1 MPKIK
6 CPIADC
12 TWESEDL
19 DGAWAAVVNQ
29 QLQMHDKN
37 VHSQTSTQVP
47 QVPQVKS
54 KLKLDP
60 PRINV
65 GASPEEWDSFKRQWA
80 MYKQGTLLD
89 ATQIATALF
98 YCCSNDLRQDIMRD
112 IRSNIA
118 NLPENDLL
126 AEIKRLAVK
135 EENILVHRMK
145 LGKMTQTPGTGIRTF
160 LANLRGQAALCQFTS
175 KCNVEGCDH
184 IFDFSNEI
192 IKDNLIRGISDP
204 EILSDLL
211 GDTKSDRT
219 LEEVVQFIAQKEQGK
234 ATRSVVGDSAG
245 FMHHPHPPR
254 SNIKTTTTDG
264 AQAQNGSHKEQ
275 QSKCWACAGPSH
287 GPRNDRTTRARK
299 CPAWAATC
307 GKCKIMGHYT
317 KCCSRCSTCG
327 VWGHRDGN
335 SRFCKQQTPGN
346 GRHQNR
352 RADNSRNFNVEDDLT
367 YTEYTDQLTV
377 IHEEAPHQTVGHH
390 IHQGKWINR
399 PSKPHPVVMARLT
412 PQPTEHARFGNKVPT
427 AELRPTTIPM
437 IADSGCQ
444 SSIIPLDTALSMGYK
459 MEDIMPVTLSMRG
472 AIREDL
478 GVEGG
483 IILDISVKDEDGN
496 PVTCK
501 QMIYLSRK
509 MDKAFLCREALEQLR
524 IISPDFPSIK
534 SDHAANISSEP
545 PSNLCSCPERG
556 KEIPP
561 LPTEL
566 PAGLGDTD
574 DDVPALKEWLLNYY
588 GGTTFNVCEH
598 QPLPMM
604 KCEPLKLH
612 LNENAKPVAVH
623 KPAVVPIH
631 WREKV
636 FADLE
641 RDVALGVIE
650 KVGPNTPVTWCSRMV
665 VTSKADGTPRRT
677 VDLQPQN
684 KQSVR
689 QTHHVS
695 TPFRLA
701 EQIPQHTKKT
711 ITDAWNGYHSI
722 PLCEEDRHITTFITP
737 WGRYRYK
744 VAPQGFIASGD
755 GYTQRFDALITDFKN
770 KVKCV
775 DDTCMWAYSVREAF
789 LQTCEWLD
797 LCARNGITLNPKKF
811 QFAQNTVEFAGLTV
825 TPENIKPSQKF
836 LDSIVKFPTP
846 KDISGARAWFGLVN
860 QGSYAFSMAKSM
872 KPFRELLKPTTQFKW
887 TEKLE
892 KIFLDSKNTIINEM
906 KDGVRLFEPSR
917 PTCLATDWSN
927 DGIGF
932 ILKQKY
938 CHCKTLSPS
947 CCKTGWYLCLVG
959 SRFTSPAESRYAPV
973 EGEALAVAY
982 ALHQTRYY
990 ILGCSQLIVATDHKP
1005 LIQILNDRAL
1015 TDITNRRLLNLKE
1028 KTLPYNFT
1036 MVHIS
1041 GAKNKGPDAVSR
1053 YPPPTPDSHEK
1064 DHNLAD
1070 DISVKMEATTT
1081 LYVVSNMVSWDMVKE
1096 ATEKDDTLKHLGLLI
1111 TSGMPDLQN
1120 LRHDLRPYHR
1130 YANHL
1135 SIVDGVI
1142 MLNQRIIVP
1151 TSLRKQLLDTL
1162 HAAHQGVNAMCE
1174 RAADSIFWPGITIDI
1189 TRTRNECEY
1198 CHRIAKSNA
1207 LEGPNEI
1214 SPSEYPFH
1222 KISCDYFQYEN
1233 SNYLV
1238 IVDRYSNWPI
1248 VFKENGK
1255 AESLVKRLR
1264 EVFITFGIPEELTS
1278 DGGPQFTAEITRE
1291 FLKSW
1296 QVHHRLTSVANP
1308 HANTRAEVAVKTV
1321 KRMLMANTSPSGSL
1335 NIDAFQRAM
1344 LIYRNSI
1351 DPETKASPALIV
1363 FGRPIRDPIPTPLG
1377 KYCPHMTWKET
1388 MVNREIAL
1396 AKRHSREH
1404 EKWSEHTRELKP
1416 LQVGDHVYVQ
1426 NLVGNNPLR
1435 WERTGIVIEI
1445 RPFKQYGVKLDGS
1458 GRITLRNRRHLRKFT
1473 PFYKPHAV
1481 GTPHKSLTLLEPPRQ
1496 LSQKV
1501 TKENRERTGLQGPD
1515 ATASSPQNKTTA
1527 QPVLIHN
1534 AGIARPQDSDHTI
1547 TADKHIVPDE
1557 AAPPRHTDNHSD
1569 ELEPQETQLPL
1580 DTEAHVTPAQLE
1592 VTPGESPVSSH
1603 SPQQKA
1609 PPQAKEY
1616 IPLALRRLL
1625 PHNKPGKL
1633 ES

>member
-1 MPKIK
+1 MPKIS

-12 TWESEDL
+12 TWESDDL
-19 DGAWAAVVNQ
+19 DVSWAAVANQ
-29 QLQMHDKN
+29 QLQMHDRN
-37 VHSQTSTQVP
+37 AHSQNSTPVP
-47 QVPQVKS
+47 SVSQVKS
-54 KLKLDP
+54 KLKIDP

-89 ATQIATALF
+89 TTQIATALF
-98 YCCSNDLRQDIMRD
+98 YCCSNDLRQDIMCD
-112 IRSNIA
+112 IRSDIA
-118 NLPENDLL
+118 NLPEKDLL

-160 LANLRGQAALCQFTS
+160 LANLRGQAALCQFTA
-175 KCNVEGCDH
+175 KCKEEGCSH
-184 IFDFSNEI
+184 IFDYSNEI

-211 GDTKSDRT
+211 GDTKCDRT

-245 FMHHPHPPR
+245 FIHHPPR
-254 SNIKTTTTDG
+254 SSRKSSEG
-264 AQAQNGSHKEQ
+264 PQAQINPQNEQ
-275 QSKCWACAGPSH
+275 QGKCWACAGPSH
-287 GPRNDRTTRARK
+287 GQKNDRTTRARK

-317 KCCSRCSTCG
+317 KCCSKCSTCG
-327 VWGHRDGN
+327 AWGHRDGS
-335 SRFCKQQTPGN
+335 SRFCKQPTPGN
-346 GRHQNR
+346 GRHR
-352 RADNSRNFNVEDDLT
+352 RAENRNFQLEDEASF
-367 YTEYTDQLTV
+367 TEYTDQLVV
-377 IHEEAPHQTVGHH
+377 IHEEARHQAVGHH
-390 IHQGKWINR
+390 IHHGKWINR
-399 PSKPHPVVMARLT
+399 PSKPHPVVMAKLT
-412 PQPTEHARFGNKVPT
+412 PQPEEHAHFGSKTPT
-427 AELRPTTIPM
+427 GELRPTTIPM

-459 MEDIMPVTLSMRG
+459 MGDIMPVKLSMRG

-483 IILDISVKDEDGN
+483 IILDISVEDEDGN
-496 PVTCK
+496 TRTCK
-501 QMIYLSRK
+501 QLTYLSRK
-509 MDKAFLCREALEQLR
+509 MSKAFLCREALEQLG

-545 PSNLCSCPERG
+545 LSKSCTCPKRG
-556 KEIPP
+556 EDTPP

-566 PAGLGDTD
+566 PAGLRDTE

-598 QPLPMM
+598 QQLPMM

-695 TPFRLA
+695 TPFHLA

-744 VAPQGFIASGD
+744 VAPQGFLASGD

-775 DDTCMWAYSVREAF
+775 DDTCMWAHSIREAF
-789 LQTCEWLD
+789 FQTCEWLD

-811 QFAQNTVEFAGLTV
+811 QFAQDTVEFAGLTV
-825 TPENIKPSQKF
+825 TPKSIKPSQKF

-872 KPFRELLKPTTQFKW
+872 KVFRELLKPSTKFEW
-887 TEKLE
+887 TEALE
-892 KIFLDSKNTIINEM
+892 KTFQDSKKAIIREM

-932 ILKQKY
+932 LLKQKY
-938 CHCKTLSPS
+938 CNCQTLTPS
-947 CCKTGWYLCLVG
+947 CCQQGWQLCLVG
-959 SRFTSPAESRYAPV
+959 SRFTTSAESRYAPV

-1053 YPPPTPDSHEK
+1053 YPPPAPDSNEERH
-1064 DHNLAD
+1064 HNLAD
-1070 DISVKMEATTT
+1070 DIAVKMEAATT
-1081 LYVVSNMVSWDMVKE
+1081 LYVASNMISWDMVKE
-1096 ATEKDDTLKHLGLLI
+1096 ATEQDNTLRDLRLLI

-1120 LRHDLRPYHR
+1120 LRQDLRPYHR
-1130 YANHL
+1130 YATHL
-1135 SIVDGVI
+1135 YIVDGVI
-1142 MLNQRIIVP
+1142 MMNQRIIVP
-1151 TSLRKQLLDTL
+1151 TSLRKQLLETL

-1174 RAADSIFWPGITIDI
+1174 RAADSIFWPGISIDI
-1189 TRTRNECEY
+1189 TRTRNECEH
-1198 CHRIAKSNA
+1198 CHRIAKSHA
-1207 LEGPNEI
+1207 LEGPHEI

-1264 EVFITFGIPEELTS
+1264 EVFVTFGIPEELTS

-1296 QVHHRLTSVANP
+1296 HVHHRLTSVANP

-1321 KRMLMANTSPSGSL
+1321 KRMLMSNTSPSGSL
-1335 NIDAFQRAM
+1335 NVDSFQRAM

-1363 FGRPIRDPIPTPLG
+1363 FGRPIRDPIPMPLG
-1377 KYCPHMTWKET
+1377 KYCPHITWQET

-1404 EKWSEHTRELKP
+1404 EKWSANTRELKP
-1416 LQVGDHVYVQ
+1416 LEIGDNVYVQ
-1426 NLVGNNPLR
+1426 NLVGNQPLR

-1473 PFYKPHAV
+1473 PFYKPQAV
-1481 GTPHKSLTLLEPPRQ
+1481 GYGTPYEPLPLSESPNQ

-1501 TKENRERTGLQGPD
+1501 TKENKERAVLQMPV
-1515 ATASSPQNKTTA
+1515 ATTSSPVHNNRTTA
-1527 QPVLIHN
+1527 APVLTRD
-1534 AGIARPQDSDHTI
+1534 ASTARPEDSDLTQN
-1547 TADKHIVPDE
+1547 TDKHIAPNTSVPSG
-1557 AAPPRHTDNHSD
+1557 HTDNRSD
-1569 ELEPQETQLPL
+1569 EVEPQEIPLPL
-1580 DTEAHVTPAQLE
+1580 DTETHITPTQLE
-1592 VTPGESPVSSH
+1592 DIPGKSH

-1609 PPQAKEY
+1609 PPLAKV
-1616 IPLALRRLL
+1616 PLALRRLQSY
-1625 PHNKPGKL
+1625 NKPGKL